1 VRIAGE
7 RVRLPGRLTGGALA
21 ALGAVVVAACPADVH
36 AQAPSGPP
44 DYCDPNATEFDPKDV
59 PRRGSQPA
67 RRTGVRQRRMR
78 IGGVRTAVLESG
90 PRGAG
95 EAVVFLHGVL
105 GSSQDFGDLVARV
118 GRGGRRAIAFDLPGY
133 GHAQAAWDFPAGFPG
148 YTRWFARALNR
159 LGVRRAHL
167 VLHDIAGPIA
177 LDWAVTHPRRT
188 GRIALIDS
196 GVLLGFVPHPLH
208 VTWLTPGR
216 GEAFQHALTRAGL
229 KQALAPGPGER
240 PLPDP
245 YLDQVYDDLDRET
258 RCAVLRFFRSAAPSV
273 GSTRTRAQATRLRR
287 TFGSR
292 RPVLVIWGAKDPLLR
307 VSMAALQREAF
318 PSARVRVLAHS
329 GHWPFVDDPRSVRR
343 LLLPFLGG

>member
-21 ALGAVVVAACPADVH
+21 AFGAVVVAACPADVH

-240 PLPDP
+240 PLPDR